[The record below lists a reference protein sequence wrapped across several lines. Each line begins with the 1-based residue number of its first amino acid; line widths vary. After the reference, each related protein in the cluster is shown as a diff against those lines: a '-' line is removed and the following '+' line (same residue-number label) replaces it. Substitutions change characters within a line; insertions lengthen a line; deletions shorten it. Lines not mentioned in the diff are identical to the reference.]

1 MSIFTRSDFVEEFA
15 FRTQSNY
22 FSLMIA
28 QAEKENQ
35 HDSARE
41 YKEKLIELQ
50 QEMTRQQYIAND
62 SYFEVTQLINS
73 LIGLLIFPEQRYY
86 EELKQAQ
93 LSMENDFAALN
104 RIIKSDN
111 YYCSYKKTDEA
122 SLDKALQKL
131 CYKNT
136 KNSELLKNVFGKLP
150 PEEESPYN
158 ILKHMRNAVAH
169 EKVGII
175 PVSRGEKITS
185 VIFEDCGYAVLK
197 PISKGGANCYMASY
211 KPIPRENTRQSNI
224 RSKPSYGYFSIEI
237 PVEELEPVL
246 MEISNVILRIARTG

>member
-136 KNSELLKNVFGKLP
+136 KNSELLKNVFGKFP

-175 PVSRGEKITS
+175 PVNRGEKITS
-185 VIFEDCGYAVLK
+185 VIFEDCGYAKLK
-197 PISKGGANCYMASY
+197 NRKNGISAFYES
-211 KPIPRENTRQSNI
+211 PRQFDNRRDRDNPEF
-224 RSKPSYGYFSIEI
+224 GYFKLEI